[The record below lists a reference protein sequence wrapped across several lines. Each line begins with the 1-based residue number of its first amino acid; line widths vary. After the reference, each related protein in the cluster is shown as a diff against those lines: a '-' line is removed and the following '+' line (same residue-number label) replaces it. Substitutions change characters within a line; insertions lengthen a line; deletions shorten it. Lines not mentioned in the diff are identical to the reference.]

1 MAKED
6 IKSFLSAINMT
17 ESEVLNQV
25 QFQKNISREFVR
37 QKRNEFE
44 IDEKLLNNQKA
55 NPDLIGDTTLFNV
68 HTNLLARSFSD
79 KINITFRG
87 GTGEKQK
94 TTTLQ
99 KMYNE
104 DIDTPDMKMVK
115 YQKDHDKFLYWVGI
129 VARTWWDGVYKRN
142 KFQVVNPKTWYPDL
156 DGDYITGN
164 YSYTGFDKLMYMDE
178 MKNAGYKNLDDLA
191 QSMTGDNGA
200 KFQQEQTQ
208 QDLGYVNLLQN
219 TTEYNGQYEI
229 YIHFAIFN
237 GVKGYVITGNNEQ
250 LLLGS
255 WLVKAGNKQEKENPD
270 LIKFPFVHY
279 YWKPRRNDPMG
290 FRVADYVRDVQ
301 INKSKIANLQ
311 LDKSKAELYP
321 MYLFNADYVKGSD
334 LGFWFNKFIPF
345 KSGVDWP
352 INPQNIV
359 SPIVPNTRIDSTMT
373 LTQSLDRQVEKSTSI
388 WEVAQGTTTE
398 WRETLGTNQLI
409 QSNTDINL
417 SLNTKL
423 DNISEEYFVLE
434 WLRGYYINFTSADSK
449 IIYASEWFMDIP
461 LHIKREDFYV
471 EGNIKIDIETGSE
484 TEQRKNKQRLAFNQT
499 VPMILQDPSV
509 PSVSKRRA
517 LRRVWEINGVD
528 QWQIDEELPKLPDE
542 VLQEQENAL
551 LSQGIPVDINPE
563 DDDLVHLVCV
573 EAVTN
578 TIEWEMHKQAHLLQY
593 ISKGKPQ
600 PQEQQNG
607 MMNSLASQ
615 SMAQFGAQSTQAN
628 AQPQATTAA

>member
-37 QKRNEFE
+37 QKRTEFE
-44 IDEKLLNNQKA
+44 VDEKLLNNQKA

-178 MKNAGYKNLDDLA
+178 MKQAGYKNLDDLA

-237 GVKGYVITGNNEQ
+237 GIKGYVITGNNESII
-250 LLLGS
+250 LGS
-255 WLVKAGNKQEKENPD
+255 WLVKAGNKQEEKNPE

-279 YWKPRRNDPMG
+279 YWKPRRNDPMW

-334 LGFWFNKFIPF
+334 LGFGFNKFIPF
-345 KSGVDWP
+345 KSGVDGP

-398 WRETLGTNQLI
+398 GRETLGTNQLI

-434 WLRGYYINFTSADSK
+434 WMRGYYINFTSADSK

-600 PQEQQNG
+600 PQEQQSG

-615 SMAQFGAQSTQAN
+615 WMAQMWAQSTQAN
-628 AQPQATTAA
+628 AQPQATTAQ

>member
-1 MAKED
+1 MAKEQ
-6 IKSFLSAINMT
+6 SFLSAIDMT

-25 QFQKNISREFVR
+25 QFQKEISREFVR
-37 QKRNEFE
+37 QKRIEFE
-44 IDEKLLNNQKA
+44 VDEKLLNNQKA

-104 DIDTPDMKMVK
+104 DIDTPEMKMVK

-129 VARTWWDGVYKRN
+129 VARTGWDGIYKRN

-156 DGDYITGN
+156 NGDYITGN
-164 YSYTGFDKLMYMDE
+164 YSYTGFDKLMYMEE
-178 MKNAGYKNLDDLA
+178 MKQAGYNNLEDLA
-191 QSMTGDNGA
+191 QSLSWDNGA
-200 KFQQEQTQ
+200 EKQKEQTQ
-208 QDLGYVNLLQN
+208 QELGYVNLEEN
-219 TTEYNGQYEI
+219 TSEYNGQYEI

-237 GVKGYVITGNNEQ
+237 GIKGYVITGNNETII
-250 LLLGS
+250 LASG
-255 WLVKAGNKQEKENPD
+255 LVKAGNKSEKEDPS

-279 YWKPRRNDPMG
+279 YWKPRRNDPMW

-334 LGFWFNKFIPF
+334 LGFGFNKFIPF
-345 KSGVDWP
+345 KSGVDGP

-359 SPIVPNTRIDSTMT
+359 SPIIPNTRIDSTMT

-388 WEVAQGTTTE
+388 WEVAQWTTTE
-398 WRETLGTNQLI
+398 GRETLGTNQLI

-434 WLRGYYINFTSADSK
+434 WIRGYYINFTSADSK

-600 PQEQQNG
+600 PQAEQWG

-615 SMAQFGAQSTQAN
+615 GMAQMWAQSTQAN
-628 AQPQATTAA
+628 AQPQATTAQ